1 MRGRIIEL
9 VKEAYYISED
19 IRSLQTRLEDSFH
32 EVDKL
37 LLGSQDADEKQVPF
51 IVSEC
56 KRWMEQSESLY
67 TDVIRKKEKLSKT
80 MHFIFEE
87 RSEIW
92 VDFLYRI
99 EIPDEKDDES
109 YSSCY
114 EAEHSGRY
122 EMQRLKEMIECLKM
136 WDEKYES
143 MSSRACTKLREMKK
157 QINGLLAKS
166 EQKSLERK
174 QKRLADEE
182 QRKQELEEAKKHVYY
197 LE

>member
-37 LLGSQDADEKQVPF
+37 LIGSQDADERQVPF

-67 TDVIRKKEKLSKT
+67 TDVIRKKEKLSKIIQ
-80 MHFIFEE
+80 FIYEE
-87 RSEIW
+87 RYEFQ
-92 VDFLYRI
+92 VELLYRI
-99 EIPDEKDDES
+99 DVPHKKDD
-109 YSSCY
+109 SCSTRY

-122 EMQRLKEMIECLKM
+122 EMQRLEEMIEDLKM
-136 WDEKYES
+136 WDKKYES